1 MLPTRPVSFDNL
13 YAYTTGEI
21 YAYTTGEIETERKVL
36 VVKRIRVTFH
46 LAADENYCE
55 TIERVV
61 DVYADG
67 DPVVRSAK
75 DSIEITSGLDLTTTD
90 P

>member
-1 MLPTRPVSFDNL
+1 MLPTRPVSFDKL
-13 YAYTTGEI
+13 

-36 VVKRIRVTFH
+36 LVKRIRVTFH
-46 LAADENYCE
+46 LAADENYRE

-67 DPVVRSAK
+67 GPVVRSTK

>member
-1 MLPTRPVSFDNL
+1 VSFDNL
-13 YAYTTGEI
+13 

-46 LAADENYCE
+46 LAADENDRE

-67 DPVVRSAK
+67 GPVARSSQTAWRLLA
-75 DSIEITSGLDLTTTD
+75 G
-90 P
+90 

>member
-13 YAYTTGEI
+13 

-36 VVKRIRVTFH
+36 VVKRIRVTFY
-46 LAADENYCE
+46 LVADENYRE

-61 DVYADG
+61 DVYADSC
-67 DPVVRSAK
+67 PVIRSSQTA
-75 DSIEITSGLDLTTTD
+75 SRLPAG
-90 P
+90 

>member
-13 YAYTTGEI
+13 

-46 LAADENYCE
+46 LVADENDRE

-67 DPVVRSAK
+67 CSVARPTK
-75 DSIEITSGLDLTTTD
+75 DSIKITSGLDLTTTD